1 MWRSTRRREVTLTFL
16 SWKTSYSFVNIS
28 LICCNV
34 RNTWFDIDLYSSWR
48 PGGKPFRYWCHLP
61 CWSTIYK
68 SNPWISWI
76 SKLLFVATLATCGC
90 RIFASKSQSHILFWQ
105 IPSLLITSFDR
116 RLSAERTRETLACW
130 RRWSTPGWPGTAP
143 LLVKCEHF
151 EKWITWRR
159 KGKGLLLWRKR
170 WRSFIEKVM
179 DSRMIGAKLAVKF
192 VNTIRKK
199 VERYRKEKKSCH
211 RGYES
216 IEGDNFAGRIMLW
229 IEPANGLTS

>member
-16 SWKTSYSFVNIS
+16 SWKASYNFVNITF
-28 LICCNV
+28 ICCNV
-34 RNTWFDIDLYSSWR
+34 KSNWFDIDLYSSWR
-48 PGGKPFRYWCHLP
+48 PGGKPFRYWCHLI

-68 SNPWISWI
+68 SNPWIRLI
-76 SKLLFVATLATCGC
+76 SKLLFVATLATGGCG
-90 RIFASKSQSHILFWQ
+90 IFASKSQSHIFFLTNTKSADH
-105 IPSLLITSFDR
+105 ILR

-159 KGKGLLLWRKR
+159 KRKRLLLWRKR

-192 VNTIRKK
+192 VNTIRN
-199 VERYRKEKKSCH
+199 
-211 RGYES
+211 
-216 IEGDNFAGRIMLW
+216 IARI
-229 IEPANGLTS
+229 ANAVQVTLCLLVSTSVY